1 VETHDTRPTLKAVII
16 DFSSVNNVDITSVQV
31 LIDVRNEL
39 DRYASPD
46 KVQWHFAAINNRWTK
61 RALASAGFGYPTPD
75 RDPAHETRWKPI
87 FSVAELGGSNGAAQ
101 YADYSESEEVK
112 RQKTSD
118 LEAGNDQIKA
128 AYLTE
133 SSDNFE
139 QVLSRND
146 KLRVAVVNGL
156 NRPFFHTDLT
166 SALRSTIE
174 NIEAGH
180 GVVSEATLATALD
193 LQEH

>member
-1 VETHDTRPTLKAVII
+1 METHDTRPTLKAVII
-16 DFSSVNNVDITSVQV
+16 DSSSVNNVDVTSIQV

-87 FSVAELGGSNGAAQ
+87 FSVAELGGSNSAAQ

-133 SSDNFE
+133 SSDGFK